1 MSQRAA
7 TTSLFYSAAILK
19 PHDVRN
25 TCLLEHTY
33 IKDRQHFNTLLFNQ
47 INTNK
52 LQLSRLSNSVL
63 IWRNED
69 KCVAYFY
76 YF

>member
-19 PHDVRN
+19 PHDERN

-33 IKDRQHFNTLLFNQ
+33 IKGRQHFNTSLFDQ
-47 INTNK
+47 INTYK
-52 LQLSRLSNSVL
+52 IKPPLLRNSVL
-63 IWRNED
+63 IRMNED
-69 KCVAYFY
+69 SCMAYFY